1 MSTLSRQG
9 GYRVSE
15 TLVECC
21 VSGEFSENRVVDAWR
36 LQQLVGGN
44 EGEAAVYATG
54 GNCRH
59 AGSITR
65 KAT

>member
-1 MSTLSRQG
+1 M
-9 GYRVSE
+9 SE
-15 TLVECC
+15 TLVECY

-36 LQQLVGGN
+36 LQQLAGVN